1 MRKQLVTQ
9 RRRGL
14 GLLAGGVAIVL
25 AIGCSNLDSP
35 YDNAT
40 STGTVTGNPTVA
52 DIQTLAQGMMF
63 GTRTEIPNYIFML
76 GTLGRE
82 GYCLCNNEPRFISE
96 LLIGPIDG
104 GSLGADIFLWRNPYK
119 DIRGGNLLLAAL
131 DKVPALT
138 DAQKS
143 ATRGFAETIQARDF
157 IMLLDGRDSSGI
169 PMAVDQD
176 PSQPPGPIKSQ
187 AEALDSIAALLDD
200 AGTKLAAG
208 GDAFPFALTSGF
220 TGFST
225 PATFL
230 QVNRALRARVAV
242 YQKDYTTALTALSG
256 SFVDASASLDLGA
269 YDVYST
275 NSGDKINPLFDPS
288 GTSYYAHPSFVTDAQ
303 SQPGGAID
311 DRVTRKTRVIA
322 PKTLLGVTSDLLIT
336 VYNSAT
342 APIPI
347 IRNAELILLRAE
359 ANIGLGHNPEAIA
372 DINVIR
378 TEDGHLAPLTGSFSG
393 DLLEELLYEKRY
405 TLFWEGGHR
414 WVDLRRYGKL
424 GELPKDLPT
433 HKIISRFPLPQ
444 AECLPRSD
452 TPPGCAP
459 VFGF

>member
-1 MRKQLVTQ
+1 MRKQLDTQ
-9 RRRGL
+9 RRCGL
-14 GLLAGGVAIVL
+14 GLLAGAVAVTL

-52 DIQTLAQGMMF
+52 AIQALAQGLMF
-63 GTRTEIPNYIFML
+63 GTRTEMPNYIFLM

-119 DIRGGNLLLAAL
+119 NIRGANLLLAAL

-138 DAQKS
+138 DEQKS

-157 IMLLDGRDSSGI
+157 INLLDGRDSSGI
-169 PMAVDQD
+169 PMTVDQD
-176 PSQPPGPIKSQ
+176 PSDPPGPIKSQ
-187 AEALDSIAALLDD
+187 PDALDSIAALLDD
-200 AGTKLAAG
+200 ANVKLAAG

-220 TGFST
+220 TGFNTPST
-225 PATFL
+225 FQ

-242 YQKDYTTALTALSG
+242 YQKDFPTALTALSQ
-256 SFVDASASLDLGA
+256 SFLDTSAPLALGA
-269 YDVYST
+269 YDVFTT
-275 NSGDKINPLFDPS
+275 NSGDRLNILFDPS
-288 GTSYYAHPSFVTDAQ
+288 GTQYYAHPSFVTDAQ
-303 SQPGGAID
+303 SQPGGAVD
-311 DRVTRKTRVIA
+311 DRVSRKTTVIA
-322 PKTLLGVTSDLLIT
+322 PKTLEGVTSDLLIT
-336 VYNSAT
+336 VYNSPT

-359 ANIGLGHNPEAIA
+359 ANIGLGNNAAAIA

-378 TEDGHLAPLTGSFSG
+378 TEDGLLAPLSNAFSG

-414 WVDLRRYGKL
+414 WIDLRRYGKL
-424 GELPKDLPT
+424 GELPRDLPT
-433 HKIISRFPLPQ
+433 FKIIPRFPLPQ